1 MARVRFHATN
11 EYLEGTEKVKEFLTS
26 QGVTYEVWGVDRL
39 STHLRDNYQLTDAEK
54 AEIIELFRKEID
66 DISTRQGYTTADLV
80 MLSEN
85 TPNLDK
91 LLVAFRGEHHH
102 TDDEVRFCVDGH
114 GIFTIRGADNNWFD
128 VEMEPGD
135 LISVPSYTRHY
146 FSLMEDRKIKAIRLF
161 ITPAGWEAIYEEP
174 TTA

>member
-1 MARVRFHATN
+1 MAKVRFHATN
-11 EYLEGTEKVKEFLTS
+11 EYLEGEAVKEFLQT

-39 STHLRDNYQLTDAEK
+39 SQQQRDQYQLSDEEK
-54 AEIIELFRKEID
+54 SAIVELFRKEID
-66 DISTRQGYTTADLV
+66 DISARQGYTTSDLV
-80 MLSEN
+80 VLSDA

-114 GIFTIRGADNNWFD
+114 GIFSIRGTEQKWFD
-128 VEMEPGD
+128 VEMDPGD
-135 LISVPSYTRHY
+135 LISVPAYTRHY
-146 FSLMEDRKIKAIRLF
+146 FSLADDRKIKAIRLF